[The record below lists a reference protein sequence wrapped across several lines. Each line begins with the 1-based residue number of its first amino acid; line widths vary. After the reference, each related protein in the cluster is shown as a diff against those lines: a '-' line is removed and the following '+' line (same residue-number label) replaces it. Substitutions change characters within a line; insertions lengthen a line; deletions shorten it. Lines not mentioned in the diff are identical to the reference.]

1 MGTVAFLARD
11 AGLECL
17 GETSFRLF
25 QIIQLIVK
33 IIVISK
39 NIVISG
45 SFNPFIAWACIVEHV
60 ITLILEQINKHKRNF

>member
-33 IIVISK
+33 

-45 SFNPFIAWACIVEHV
+45 SFNPFITWACIVEHV